1 MCIWTH
7 RETTGLFTCHVVL
20 MHSVSS
26 CLTQR
31 RSYLFCVFISSHVFL
46 LLAGLY
52 VLISLSK
59 VAVYDYIL
67 TTEDPV
73 SDSAVPSD
81 ESHRDGA
88 HMPEGETST
97 HVAVYTL
104 HLSGLKQIY
113 RHFLRQSDGAIIEV
127 RYQWRWH
134 WSLNLFACLQFMQM
148 WNKKEKRVCCWKTLL
163 PALLQNETV

>member
-26 CLTQR
+26 CLTQQ
-31 RSYLFCVFISSHVFL
+31 RSYLFCFFISSHAFL

-73 SDSAVPSD
+73 SDSAAPSD

-88 HMPEGETST
+88 HMPEDETST

-113 RHFLRQSDGAIIEV
+113 RRFLRQSDGAIIEV

-134 WSLNLFACLQFMQM
+134 CSPNLFACLQFMQM
-148 WNKKEKRVCCWKTLL
+148 WNKKKRLCCWKTLL
-163 PALLQNETV
+163 PVLLQNETV

>member
-73 SDSAVPSD
+73 SDSAAPSD

-127 RYQWRWH
+127 RCQWRWH
-134 WSLNLFACLQFMQM
+134 WSLNLFACLQLMQM